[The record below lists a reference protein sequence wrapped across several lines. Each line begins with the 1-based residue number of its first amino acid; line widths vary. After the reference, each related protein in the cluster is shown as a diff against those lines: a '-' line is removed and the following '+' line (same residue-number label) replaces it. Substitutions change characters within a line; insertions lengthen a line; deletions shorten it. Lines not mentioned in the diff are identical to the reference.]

1 MTEGGANPPQNC
13 PQTLSTYDLC
23 VYKYFRLLVLWCFV
37 LWVVVGLRERSI
49 YSGWCC
55 VSICQPGAW
64 FTSGPLWSQLYN
76 VLGAHACLLLGGV
89 AGSRP
94 EEPSQDKEATPT
106 SRAMN
111 LRIPRQGSLDKKN
124 DLCWHLLD
132 PYLWAILFFIN
143 LNESNHIFQKRA
155 QALYIVEE
163 YAGQRLFVRPACLQ
177 S

>member
-1 MTEGGANPPQNC
+1 MTCPSLWYILSLFSSLFNKRFTTVNC
-13 PQTLSTYDLC
+13 PPTLSTYDLC

-64 FTSGPLWSQLYN
+64 FTRGPLWSQLYN

-111 LRIPRQGSLDKKN
+111 LGIPRQGSLDKKN

-132 PYLWAILFFIN
+132 PYLWAILFFHK
-143 LNESNHIFQKRA
+143 SKWVKS
-155 QALYIVEE
+155 YISKNS
-163 YAGQRLFVRPACLQ
+163 AFFW
-177 S
+177 